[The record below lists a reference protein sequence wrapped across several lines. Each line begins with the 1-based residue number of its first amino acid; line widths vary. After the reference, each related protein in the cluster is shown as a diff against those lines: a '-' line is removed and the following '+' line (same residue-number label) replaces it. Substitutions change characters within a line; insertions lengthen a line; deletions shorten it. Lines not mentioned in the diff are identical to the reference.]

1 MKILNTNFE
10 LSQKMYPNF
19 QKGSETD
26 KDVIARACGF
36 NQGMIIL
43 SYTVDFEFDKNK
55 YELQIDFA
63 TSGEQKVHEDLDDL
77 EEISRKINENLDD
90 VENTLSNANKSK
102 INDYK
107 EVEIFSKLVN
117 EVDNLF
123 RENCWYEGDIV
134 LTKTDSNGVKEKL
147 IENYESN
154 IGLEGVYG
162 SIKDIED
169 HFNNEENLI
178 SYLEYLLDKDS

>member
-10 LSQKMYPNF
+10 LSPKIYPNF

-36 NQGMIIL
+36 DQGITIL
-43 SYTVDFEFDKNK
+43 SYTVDFEFNNSK
-55 YELQIDFA
+55 YELQVDFA
-63 TSGEQKVHEDLDDL
+63 TSGEQKIHEDLD
-77 EEISRKINENLDD
+77 NLDEVSKKISESVED
-90 VENTLSNANKSK
+90 IENTLSNANKSK

-107 EVEIFSKLVN
+107 EVKIFSKLVN

-134 LTKTDSNGVKEKL
+134 LTKFNPNGEKEKI

-154 IGLEGVYG
+154 LGLEGVHG
-162 SIKDIED
+162 SIRDIED
-169 HFNNEENLI
+169 YFNNEENLT
-178 SYLEYLLDKDS
+178 SYLECLLEKDS